1 MGDFMEEIFNSLTRI
16 IKEHNNILIMTH
28 KNPDFDGMG
37 AAFGLQQIINSFN
50 KTSYICINNIEKN
63 NSLNK
68 AYKLIKEKNLYLNT
82 INKSAVKNIIDDDT
96 LLIILDTHKK
106 QMTEIP
112 QLVDKVK
119 NIVIIDHHVKSKD
132 YIKNYNLCY
141 INSGL
146 SSTVEFITN
155 YIKYLNKTIDSLF
168 STFMLVGLEID
179 TNNFRLKTN
188 ENTYEAAAHLI
199 KLGADNILKQELL
212 QENKEIY
219 LKRQKLI
226 SKSFMVNSNMI
237 LCIADE
243 KIYENKDLA
252 EIAEDLLQFENV
264 EASFVIG
271 KITNNIV
278 GISARSIGKINVEKI
293 MSKLGGGG
301 HYTEAAT
308 QIKNKTI
315 KDVQNLLLEQIK
327 EEK

>member
-1 MGDFMEEIFNSLTRI
+1 
-16 IKEHNNILIMTH
+16 
-28 KNPDFDGMG
+28 
-37 AAFGLQQIINSFN
+37 
-50 KTSYICINNIEKN
+50 
-63 NSLNK
+63 
-68 AYKLIKEKNLYLNT
+68 
-82 INKSAVKNIIDDDT
+82 
-96 LLIILDTHKK
+96 
-106 QMTEIP
+106 
-112 QLVDKVK
+112 
-119 NIVIIDHHVKSKD
+119 
-132 YIKNYNLCY
+132 
-141 INSGL
+141 
-146 SSTVEFITN
+146 
-155 YIKYLNKTIDSLF
+155 
-168 STFMLVGLEID
+168 MLVGLEID
-179 TNNFRLKTN
+179 TNNFRLKTS
-188 ENTYEAAAHLI
+188 EKTYEAAAHLI

-243 KIYENKDLA
+243 KIYENKYLA

-315 KDVQNLLLEQIK
+315 KDVQLLLLEQIK